1 MMNVE
6 GFWKVTQLDEHGQ
19 VVEETEWNKNQ
30 IQDSWAEIACKL
42 FAGSLSGSGS
52 PTNGFLYLA
61 IGEGDASW
69 DLSPP
74 NKSRTATQLQSE
86 IDRII
91 INQETDI
98 AYLDPDDETVSA
110 SPTRM
115 IELTTLVDY
124 NRAVGS
130 LREFGIVCGEATAL
144 ANSGKLFNWVSH
156 AVRVKTALSQ
166 LQLKVRIKFKVYGE

>member
-1 MMNVE
+1 MNVE
-6 GFWKVTQLDEHGQ
+6 GKWKLIEMDESGNLI
-19 VVEETEWNKNQ
+19 EETQWNKNQ
-30 IQDSWAEIACKL
+30 IQDSWAEIACRL
-42 FAGSLSGSGS
+42 FAGSLSGTGS

-86 IDRII
+86 IDRIL

-98 AYLDPDDETVSA
+98 AYLDPDDETPSVI
-110 SPTRM
+110 PTRM

-130 LREFGIVCGEATAL
+130 LREFGIVCGDATHL
-144 ANSGKLFNWVSH
+144 ANSGKLFNWISH
-156 AVRVKTALSQ
+156 SVRVKTVLSQ
-166 LQLKVRIKFKVYGE
+166 LQLKVRIKFKVHGE